1 MTVIEEMKLA
11 IARCAARPEVM
22 ERLRSIVDNTQCHS
36 ECPADCK
43 GCVLD
48 FNHSSL
54 DCGMYLLGGILGL
67 QAEDATSEVSLA
79 KKLLEVLSD
88 AVATVIEEEISCTST
103 TT

>member
-1 MTVIEEMKLA
+1 MIEEMKLA
-11 IARCAARPEVM
+11 IARCTARPEVM

-67 QAEDATSEVSLA
+67 QAEDAASAVSLA

-88 AVATVIEEEISCTST
+88 AVATIIEE
-103 TT
+103 